1 MLAKQSLAAIG
12 ESDDEDEDSD
22 DGEVRPTEFVKAQTL
37 HSGVAGVT
45 SNEQFS
51 NISQVSGSEN
61 VRPTEMPQSN
71 SGARVAATDSLQAL
85 AAQVNEE
92 MKEVDKSKSDRG
104 ETYIGDVD
112 EEKATI
118 VGFRQTDDERGRTS
132 AWNNDMDEGKQG
144 IDGFENDQE

>member
-61 VRPTEMPQSN
+61 VRPTEMP
-71 SGARVAATDSLQAL
+71 
-85 AAQVNEE
+85 
-92 MKEVDKSKSDRG
+92 
-104 ETYIGDVD
+104 
-112 EEKATI
+112 
-118 VGFRQTDDERGRTS
+118 
-132 AWNNDMDEGKQG
+132 
-144 IDGFENDQE
+144 